1 MGKKAN
7 IDKKDIGRRR
17 GHAIFPP
24 HTTPPPPPPLPP
36 PQPTQD
42 SAEQGA
48 DRGTNEKAAGAIDMV
63 RPTGGKAQ

>member
-7 IDKKDIGRRR
+7 IDKMDIGRRR
-17 GHAIFPP
+17 GHAISPP
-24 HTTPPPPPPLPP
+24 TPHPHPPPPP

>member
-17 GHAIFPP
+17 GHAISPPP
-24 HTTPPPPPPLPP
+24 HHTPTTPPLPP

>member
-7 IDKKDIGRRR
+7 IDKEDIGRRR
-17 GHAIFPP
+17 GHAI
-24 HTTPPPPPPLPP
+24 PPPPPS
-36 PQPTQD
+36 PTQD
-42 SAEQGA
+42 SAEQRA

>member
-7 IDKKDIGRRR
+7 IDRKDIGRRR
-17 GHAIFPP
+17 GYAIS
-24 HTTPPPPPPLPP
+24 PPPPLSP
-36 PQPTQD
+36 PTQD
-42 SAEQGA
+42 SAEQRA

>member
-7 IDKKDIGRRR
+7 IDKEDIGRRR
-17 GHAIFPP
+17 GHAISPP
-24 HTTPPPPPPLPP
+24 HHTPPPPPPPP
-36 PQPTQD
+36 PPPTQD

>member
-7 IDKKDIGRRR
+7 IDKEDIGRRR
-17 GHAIFPP
+17 GHAISPP
-24 HTTPPPPPPLPP
+24 TPHPHHPPPPPPP
-36 PQPTQD
+36 PTQD

>member
-17 GHAIFPP
+17 GHAISPP
-24 HTTPPPPPPLPP
+24 HHTSTTPPPPPP
-36 PQPTQD
+36 PTQD

>member
-7 IDKKDIGRRR
+7 IDKMDIGRRR
-17 GHAIFPP
+17 GHP
-24 HTTPPPPPPLPP
+24 HHPPPFPP

-63 RPTGGKAQ
+63 RSTGGKAQ

>member
-17 GHAIFPP
+17 GHAISPTP
-24 HTTPPPPPPLPP
+24 HLHQPPPPPPP
-36 PQPTQD
+36 PTQD